1 MYHWFGFITSNLK
14 QITMGWRQL
23 SLQTVRTKIRE
34 KYKIYK
40 NTCSSLFIQKLSKES
55 VTINGCIFE
64 FLNYFSLK
72 KVIDYLTSDNDF
84 GMESLE

>member
-1 MYHWFGFITSNLK
+1 MRSGINEG
-14 QITMGWRQL
+14 GWGVWYKE
-23 SLQTVRTKIRE
+23 SSTVYIYVQKGIYLRE

-55 VTINGCIFE
+55 VTINGCIFD
-64 FLNYFSLK
+64 FLNYFSSK

-84 GMESLE
+84 GMES